1 MIAEAVIS
9 QSVLPTLLTLPTR
22 SKKKN
27 LITGEEFFWMNE
39 VEQAELVKG
48 EIVHMPPPGYIHA
61 FTEHNFSRIVGNHV
75 RQHTGFVVQRKLG
88 HVMVGEGG
96 VYTKRKPDTV
106 RGIDVAFISHERLA
120 QVKSQTYLDVAPEL
134 IVEVLSPNDRWSNMT
149 DKLEEYFAIGVKL
162 VWVADPRKTYIY
174 VYRSPAQVERLTA
187 NDELSGG
194 DVLPNFRVPVA
205 EFFE

>member
-1 MIAEAVIS
+1 MTAEAVIS
-9 QSVLPTLLTLPTR
+9 QRVLPTLLALPR
-22 SKKKN
+22 ISNKKQ

-48 EIVHMPPPGYIHA
+48 EVVHMPPPGYIHA
-61 FTEHNFSRIVGNHV
+61 FTEHHFSRILGNYV
-75 RQHTGFVVQRKLG
+75 RQHKLG
-88 HVMVGEGG
+88 YVMVGEGG

-134 IVEVLSPNDRWSNMT
+134 IVEVLSPNDRWSNIT
-149 DKLEEYFAIGVKL
+149 DKLEEYFAIGVKV
-162 VWVADPRKTYIY
+162 VWVADPRKRYIY
-174 VYRSPAQVERLTA
+174 VYRSPAEVKRLTA